1 MLHYIF
7 TGVEDKLI
15 ATRVAKGR
23 RDKPEY
29 WDYMLHTMLCIKQ
42 ITSRD
47 LLYSTGSSSL
57 LPVKT

>member
-29 WDYMLHTMLCIKQ
+29 WD
-42 ITSRD
+42 
-47 LLYSTGSSSL
+47 
-57 LPVKT
+57 